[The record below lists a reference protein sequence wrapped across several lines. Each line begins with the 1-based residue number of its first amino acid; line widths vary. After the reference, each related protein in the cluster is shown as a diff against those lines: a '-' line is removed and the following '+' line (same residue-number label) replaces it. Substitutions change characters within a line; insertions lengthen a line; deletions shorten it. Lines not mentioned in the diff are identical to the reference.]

1 MTDNSILYSIA
12 YQRLTFHYPQMAAC
26 LLNEAGSASS
36 VYENRHDIRSVLPE
50 ASDGLCRML
59 AGNWDAERQRAEKE
73 IEWCAK
79 NKIRVLVPGMDDY
92 PQRLLTCA
100 DYPVVLYYR
109 GTANLN
115 AQQIISVVGTR
126 QSTTYGHD
134 FLAHLVSDLHQM
146 LPEAII
152 VSGLAYGIDVCAHR
166 EALSAGA
173 ETIGV
178 LAHGL
183 DTMYPAAHRSVAA
196 QMLKQGGLLTE
207 YMSETPGERQ
217 NFLRRNRIV
226 AGIADCTVVVESM
239 SHGGSLVTAGIALDY
254 GREVMA
260 LPGSINNKSSE
271 GCNRIIRSHQATLI
285 TSAQD
290 LMNTMGWQSE
300 QAKDEHRAHGIQT
313 QMFHDLTAE
322 QHTVVNLLQESDMQ
336 INTLSR
342 NTQIQIGR
350 LTAVLFELE
359 MKGLVKPLA
368 GGMYHL
374 IK

>member
-1 MTDNSILYSIA
+1 MTDTGIIYSIA
-12 YQRLTFHYPQMAAC
+12 YQRLTFHQPQAAAR
-26 LLNEAGSASS
+26 LLNTAGSAQCI
-36 VYENRHDIRSVLPE
+36 YENRNNIHDISHE
-50 ASDGLCRML
+50 ASSALHSLISADWGKAL
-59 AGNWDAERQRAEKE
+59 QRAEAE
-73 IEWCAK
+73 LAWCEK
-79 NKIRVLVPGMDDY
+79 NRISILTPDMESF
-92 PQRLLTCA
+92 PQRLLTCP
-100 DYPVVLYYR
+100 DCPTVIYYR
-109 GTANLN
+109 GTAAIN
-115 AQQIISVVGTR
+115 APHVISIVGTR
-126 QSTTYGHD
+126 KSTAYGHD
-134 FLAHLVSDLHQM
+134 FINRLVSELHEL
-146 LPEAII
+146 LPDTII

-322 QHTVVNLLQESDMQ
+322 QQTVVNLLQESDMQ